1 MHDITDRFLYCLARS
16 LLEETLL
23 CLQELPDKVFGVGA
37 GARTLDATNNKL
49 TTVSPQLAQ
58 LSNLSRLV
66 LTSNQIQEL
75 PAAVLQLQSLKV
87 GISSGVALL
96 ALAGS
101 RGGLAME
108 GGIKGMV
115 WALVEQQT
123 QELTADMPRQVH
135 GNL

>member
-1 MHDITDRFLYCLARS
+1 M
-16 LLEETLL
+16 
-23 CLQELPDKVFGVGA
+23 QELPDTVFAVGA

-66 LTSNQIQEL
+66 LTSNQMQEL

-87 GISSGVALL
+87 GLSSGVALS

-108 GGIKGMV
+108 GGIKD
-115 WALVEQQT
+115 LV
-123 QELTADMPRQVH
+123 
-135 GNL
+135 

>member
-1 MHDITDRFLYCLARS
+1 M
-16 LLEETLL
+16 LL
-23 CLQELPDKVFGVGA
+23 CLQELPDTVFGVGA

-87 GISSGVALL
+87 GISAVWHCWHLQAAVVALQWRV
-96 ALAGS
+96 GS
-101 RGGLAME
+101 RAWCGRL
-108 GGIKGMV
+108 
-115 WALVEQQT
+115 LSSR
-123 QELTADMPRQVH
+123 LRS
-135 GNL
+135 

>member
-1 MHDITDRFLYCLARS
+1 M
-16 LLEETLL
+16 
-23 CLQELPDKVFGVGA
+23 FGVGA

-75 PAAVLQLQSLKV
+75 PAAMLQLQSLKV
-87 GISSGVALL
+87 GLSSDVALS

-101 RGGLAME
+101 RERVAS
-108 GGIKGMV
+108 K
-115 WALVEQQT
+115 A
-123 QELTADMPRQVH
+123 
-135 GNL
+135 